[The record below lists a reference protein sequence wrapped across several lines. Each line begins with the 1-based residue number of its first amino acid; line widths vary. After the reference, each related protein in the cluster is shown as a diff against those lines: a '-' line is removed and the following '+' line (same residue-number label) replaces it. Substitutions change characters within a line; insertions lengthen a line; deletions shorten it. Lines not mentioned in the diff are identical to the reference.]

1 MDDSR
6 DGQALVV
13 RMTDDRAHGS
23 DTDRPPVDQP
33 FRL

>member
-1 MDDSR
+1 MDDYR

-13 RMTDDRAHGS
+13 RMTDDRAQRS